1 MLPRAGID
9 LFAMTVQTSWL
20 SRAWAFQQKGDALY
34 YASCFADKTFNPFV
48 PYPIVAFYVICLTL
62 TVIFLFGRV
71 NAYLNRHLPQNQRA
85 RIRLRPQLIR

>member
-1 MLPRAGID
+1 MAVARLGVPANGRC
-9 LFAMTVQTSWL
+9 
-20 SRAWAFQQKGDALY
+20 ALLRQLL
-34 YASCFADKTFNPFV
+34 CRQNLQPFV

-71 NAYLNRHLPQNQRA
+71 NACLNRHLPQSQRA